1 MTSIDEAPRAGDGKF
16 TFKNQTESPVALT
29 TAARDSQTAL
39 ATRDKI
45 RAARDEAEA
54 SGASRERI
62 DALDEA
68 AAAYSVRCLSGAVIA
83 QFPDAAHVKLVENE
97 DGENQY
103 DITEVWDADGKVL
116 RDVTEDD
123 QDWIDEYNAESN
135 GTSLQEFA
143 YDLSLDNDSWARNIA
158 LVTKDKWRGK
168 VAVIDVVPAAEASL
182 PDVSGLQL

>member
-1 MTSIDEAPRAGDGKF
+1 MSIHDETPRQADGKF

-29 TAARDSQTAL
+29 PAAKDSQTAL

-45 RAARDEAEA
+45 REARDDAEET
-54 SGASRERI
+54 GAPKERI
-62 DALDEA
+62 AALDNA
-68 AAAYSVRCLSGAVIA
+68 AAAYSARCLSDAVIA

-116 RDVTEDD
+116 REVTEDD
-123 QDWIDEYNAESN
+123 QDWIDEYDAESN

-143 YDLSLDNDSWARNIA
+143 YDLSLDDDSWAREIA

-168 VAVIDVVPAAEASL
+168 VAVIDVVPAAAAPL
-182 PDVSGLQL
+182 PDVSDLHL

>member
-1 MTSIDEAPRAGDGKF
+1 MSTIDEAPRTGDGKF

-29 TAARDSQTAL
+29 AADKDSQTAL

-45 RAARDEAEA
+45 REARDEAEET
-54 SGASRERI
+54 GAPKERVE
-62 DALDEA
+62 ALDRA
-68 AAAYSVRCLSGAVIA
+68 AAAYSVRCLSDAVIA

-116 RDVTEDD
+116 REVTEDD
-123 QDWIDEYNAESN
+123 QDWIDEYDAESN

-143 YDLSLDNDSWARNIA
+143 YDLSLDDDSWGRDIA
-158 LVTKDKWRGK
+158 LITNDKWRGK
-168 VAVIDVVPAAEASL
+168 VAVIDVVPAAAAPL
-182 PDVSGLQL
+182 PDISGLQL